1 MSAGGLFSLLPAAA
15 GPCVVDERVNRYGE
29 RARVRIISSRK
40 EKKQG
45 LCCVKFHA
53 KLPESFKHHLQYV
66 SICRPHLKAL
76 FVVLSLSPTSSFKS
90 HLTVLVWLSRRRCL
104 ERGQGIICIT
114 ADDELLVLYSLWA

>member
-1 MSAGGLFSLLPAAA
+1 MNVSIDS
-15 GPCVVDERVNRYGE
+15 E

-45 LCCVKFHA
+45 LCCVKFRA

-114 ADDELLVLYSLWA
+114 ADELHSAILLMGLVSTVVWELVTRVR